1 MSLRERVDYSLG
13 LLVVSGLLFLVPLFD
28 MWQDVAVGG
37 KTVLSTVL
45 ENSVF
50 LSLALVLIG
59 LSVWLLRND
68 WEEQYVQ
75 LVAQWSMAGTG
86 VVALVYGWVLW
97 FQLVVQNDVKP
108 YIIAADGVVIGGI
121 VLFVAGVYHA
131 RSRMESAARA
141 VERDRV
147 AALFENTSDAVVA
160 ITFEDDSAVV
170 TETNASFETIFTPD
184 GDPLVG
190 RPVIEVLK
198 ELTAPTTE
206 DRTNSAG
213 VAQLDEVIGDPA
225 TQIELR
231 VGVGSDTRD
240 FIVSYVPVGEP
251 SGGETGASGFL
262 IFTDITTQK
271 QRERQFERLGGG
283 TEDLLDARSVD
294 DVLDVVQRITLG
306 LFDDAVVGI
315 WTYDRETNGYH
326 PQQPMV
332 TNGGDRITEL
342 PTLSASETTMAS
354 RESDRDVASDGDPI
368 PAFDGDGV
376 HAALET
382 RGYPVST
389 TLVRRLTDQ
398 SYLVTARETG
408 TVSTTE
414 RHLIDLVV
422 ANTRAVVQR
431 VDREDQLAERNDQLE
446 FVNSLLRH
454 DIQNS
459 MTIIEARGKALV
471 DATDGQAADYARTV
485 VNQSDDVSSL
495 IDRFRALLTVLTDDE
510 PDCKAIALGPLIEE
524 RVRVAR
530 STYPDATIR
539 LSVPN
544 GVSVHA
550 DEMLETVLAN
560 LIRNA
565 IEHNDTD
572 SPTVEI
578 SVTDHE
584 RVVSLEVADDG
595 PGIPDDETEVVFR
608 RGNRGLKEAD
618 IGSGFGL
625 FFVDSLVDGYGGSV
639 TVTDNDPRGAVFEV
653 RLPKTD
659 SDAGDPGS

>member
-1 MSLRERVDYSLG
+1 MFLRERVDYSLG

-37 KTVLSTVL
+37 KAVLSTVL

-75 LVAQWSMAGTG
+75 LVGQWSMAGTA
-86 VVALVYGWVLW
+86 VVALIYGWVLG

-108 YIIAADGVVIGGI
+108 YIIAADGVVIGAL

-170 TETNASFETIFTPD
+170 TETNASFEMIFTPD
-184 GDPLVG
+184 DDPLVG
-190 RPVIEVLK
+190 RPVIGVLRK
-198 ELTAPTTE
+198 LMAPATE
-206 DRTNSAG
+206 DRTESAG
-213 VAQLDEVIGDPA
+213 IEQLDEVIGDP
-225 TQIELR
+225 TVQVELR
-231 VGVGSDTRD
+231 VGVRSDTRD

-251 SGGETGASGFL
+251 SGGESGASGFL
-262 IFTDITTQK
+262 IFTDITAQK
-271 QRERQFERLGGG
+271 QRKRQFERLGEG

-294 DVLDVVQRITLG
+294 DVLDVAQRITLN

-332 TNGGDRITEL
+332 ANGGDRITEL
-342 PTLSASETTMAS
+342 PTLSTSETTMAS
-354 RESDRDVASDGDPI
+354 RESDPDVASDGDPT

-414 RHLIDLVV
+414 RHLLDLLV

-431 VDREDQLAERNDQLE
+431 VDREDQLADRNDQLE
-446 FVNSLLRH
+446 FINSLLRH

-459 MTIIEARGKALV
+459 MTIIKARGKALV

-495 IDRFRALLTVLTDDE
+495 IDRFRALLTVLTDE
-510 PDCKAIALGPLIEE
+510 LDCKAIALGPLIKE

-539 LSVPN
+539 LSVPD
-544 GVSVHA
+544 GVSVRA

-625 FFVDSLVDGYGGSV
+625 FFVDELVDGYSGSV
-639 TVTDNDPRGAVFEV
+639 TITDNDPRGAVFEV
-653 RLPKTD
+653 KLPKTD